1 MAQVSHL
8 EQFHQSQEAAKCF
21 DDDLDF
27 CPSLTA
33 KELSEIILA
42 SILAQKE
49 LQAKQQQRHPSH
61 LHSPPR
67 SPPHNSRAI
76 TIVDPTSR
84 TPLYIPPSSAK
95 GNNHNNHSNSHNNKG
110 MIGSGRYSTT
120 TPTSGLMNTSN
131 DYFNMMPTN
140 SNANNS
146 MGRAHNSNNN
156 NNNNNNNQQLFNS
169 MYGSHAYAF
178 SPMEQNY
185 NNHTY
190 SMGMLSPTS
199 VGSYSPPRQ
208 ASRIPIVNPDN
219 GRVVSVPEGPSSASW
234 QQQHFVAVR

>member
-1 MAQVSHL
+1 MAQVSSHL

-49 LQAKQQQRHPSH
+49 LQAKQRHQPH

-76 TIVDPTSR
+76 TIVDPASR

-95 GNNHNNHSNSHNNKG
+95 GVNTTNKG
-110 MIGSGRYSTT
+110 MIGSGRYSGTT
-120 TPTSGLMNTSN
+120 TPAT
-131 DYFNMMPTN
+131 
-140 SNANNS
+140 
-146 MGRAHNSNNN
+146 
-156 NNNNNNNQQLFNS
+156 S

-178 SPMEQNY
+178 SPMEQQHY
-185 NNHTY
+185 NHTY
-190 SMGMLSPTS
+190 SMGMLSPSS

>member
-1 MAQVSHL
+1 MAQVSSHL
-8 EQFHQSQEAAKCF
+8 EQFHLSQEAAKCF

-49 LQAKQQQRHPSH
+49 LQAKQQQRHQPH

-95 GNNHNNHSNSHNNKG
+95 GVNNTATTTTNKG
-110 MIGSGRYSTT
+110 MIGSGRYSAAS
-120 TPTSGLMNTSN
+120 TPVTSSGLMNTSN
-131 DYFNMMPTN
+131 DYFNLMPTN

-146 MGRAHNSNNN
+146 MGRTHNHSNHS
-156 NNNNNNNQQLFNS
+156 NNNQQLFNS

-178 SPMEQNY
+178 SPVEQQQHY
-185 NNHTY
+185 NHTY

>member
-1 MAQVSHL
+1 MAQVSSHL

-49 LQAKQQQRHPSH
+49 LQAKQQQQQQRHQP
-61 LHSPPR
+61 HSPPR

-95 GNNHNNHSNSHNNKG
+95 GNTTISKG
-110 MIGSGRYSTT
+110 MIGSGRYSGTT
-120 TPTSGLMNTSN
+120 TPATSSGLMNTSN

-140 SNANNS
+140 SNANNT
-146 MGRAHNSNNN
+146 MGRNHNHNNQ
-156 NNNNNNNQQLFNS
+156 QQLFNS

-178 SPMEQNY
+178 SPMEQQQHY
-185 NNHTY
+185 NHTY
-190 SMGMLSPTS
+190 SMGMLSPSS